1 MRGFHMRAGRAG
13 GLNTDYRT
21 CPTSVI
27 PALSGWSVLRCKTW
41 AQARVIVRETS
52 LLRSKR
58 TVPSAALALA
68 LALMDGQD
76 LTRAVLAAGTA

>member
-1 MRGFHMRAGRAG
+1 MRAGRAG
-13 GLNTDYRT
+13 GLNADYRT

-27 PALSGWSVLRCKTW
+27 RALSGWSVLRCKTW

-68 LALMDGQD
+68 LMDGPD

>member
-1 MRGFHMRAGRAG
+1 MRAGRAG
-13 GLNTDYRT
+13 GQNPNYRT

-27 PALSGWSVLRCKTW
+27 PALSGWSVLPCKTW
-41 AQARVIVRETS
+41 AQSRVIVRETS

-58 TVPSAALALA
+58 TVPPAALA
-68 LALMDGQD
+68 LALMDGPD